1 MSRHGLVPAAI
12 ASAQRTEPR
21 RAAWTTAAPADSCTL
36 GADHCWRH
44 PSWNRRSRTLSP
56 RFQPGP
62 APKINVA
69 PISGGL
75 TNRNFRVTVD
85 GTSHFV
91 RIPGVGTDL
100 LAIDRGNELANTI
113 AAAETGVGA
122 RALAA
127 IYSQLDDA
135 QRAVTAQAVTR
146 LKAAIDAV
154 PKPLAWR
161 MRDRVGNRR
170 QRWTDVDEVR

>member
-1 MSRHGLVPAAI
+1 MGHR
-12 ASAQRTEPR
+12 
-21 RAAWTTAAPADSCTL
+21 
-36 GADHCWRH
+36 
-44 PSWNRRSRTLSP
+44 
-56 RFQPGP
+56 
-62 APKINVA
+62 
-69 PISGGL
+69 ISGGL
-75 TNRNFRVTVD
+75 TNCNFRVTVD